1 MSQYLSRAFVAI
13 LCVCFVNVLHGV
25 SPLQAQNP
33 LSPDGLKIGDQAPDF
48 TLKSVDGKLV
58 GLRSFIESKGVILVF
73 TCNHCP
79 YSVKYEDRI
88 VELHN
93 VFSKQGFPVLAVNP
107 NDSTVEPKDSY
118 TMMQERATE
127 KKFPFPYVV
136 DETQTIARKYGARR
150 TPQVFVLLRTRIG
163 WTVEYIGAIDDNPD
177 DAGKVESKFVED
189 AVNALINGTKPETAT
204 TKAIGCTIKWKKG

>member
-1 MSQYLSRAFVAI
+1 MNQIFSRAIVAKLFVLIAVT
-13 LCVCFVNVLHGV
+13 LQMV
-25 SPLQAQNP
+25 SPLPAQNP

-58 GLRSFIESKGVILVF
+58 GLRSFVESKGVILVF

-88 VELHN
+88 IELN
-93 VFSKQGFPVLAVNP
+93 DRYASRGFPVLAINP
-107 NDSTVEPKDSY
+107 NDSTIEPKDSY

-127 KKFPFPYVV
+127 KKFLFPYLV
-136 DETQTIARKYGARR
+136 DETQAIARKYGARR
-150 TPQVFVLLRTRIG
+150 TPQVFVLLRTRTG

-177 DAGKVESKFVED
+177 DAGRAESKFIED
-189 AVNALINGTKPETAT
+189 AVDALLNGTKPETAT

>member
-1 MSQYLSRAFVAI
+1 MNQIFSRAIVAK
-13 LCVCFVNVLHGV
+13 LCVLIAVTLQMV
-25 SPLQAQNP
+25 SPLSAQNP

-58 GLRSFIESKGVILVF
+58 GLRSFVESKGVILVF

-88 VELHN
+88 IELN
-93 VFSKQGFPVLAVNP
+93 DRYASKGFPVLAINP

-127 KKFPFPYVV
+127 KKFLFPYLV
-136 DETQTIARKYGARR
+136 DETQAIARKYGARR
-150 TPQVFVLLRTRIG
+150 TPQVFVLLRTR
-163 WTVEYIGAIDDNPD
+163 T
-177 DAGKVESKFVED
+177 
-189 AVNALINGTKPETAT
+189 
-204 TKAIGCTIKWKKG
+204 

>member
-1 MSQYLSRAFVAI
+1 MNQNSTRACVAKF
-13 LCVCFVNVLHGV
+13 CVLLAIVLQMV
-25 SPLQAQNP
+25 SPVQAQNP
-33 LSPDGLKIGDQAPDF
+33 LAPDGIKIGDQAPDF

-58 GLRSFIESKGVILVF
+58 GLRSFVESKGVILVF

-88 VELHN
+88 IELHN
-93 VFSKQGFPVLAVNP
+93 KYASKGFPVLAVNP

-118 TMMQERATE
+118 TMMQERAAD
-127 KKFPFPYVV
+127 KKFLFPYLV
-136 DETQTIARKYGARR
+136 DETQAIARKYGARR
-150 TPQVFVLLRTRIG
+150 TPQVFVLLRTRTG

-177 DAGKVESKFVED
+177 DAGKAESKFVED
-189 AVNALINGTKPETAT
+189 AVDALLNGAKPETAT